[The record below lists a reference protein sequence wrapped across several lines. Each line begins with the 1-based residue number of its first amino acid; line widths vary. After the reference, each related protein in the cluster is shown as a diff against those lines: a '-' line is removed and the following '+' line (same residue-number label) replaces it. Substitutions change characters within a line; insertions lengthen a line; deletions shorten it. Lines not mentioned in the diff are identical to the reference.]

1 MKKSA
6 TALATLVTVAGLA
19 GGAAATAQAH
29 PAHMARPAAA
39 HHTSKV
45 AVTRLHALLATP
57 GSVSERG
64 VIRPEDGGLPGH

>member
-29 PAHMARPAAA
+29 PATLA
-39 HHTSKV
+39 HQASTPHTSTV
-45 AVTRLHALLATP
+45 AMTRLHALLQTPSTVVEQGIIRPNDWGTP
-57 GSVSERG
+57 G
-64 VIRPEDGGLPGH
+64 H